1 MSELIDKL
9 KIMKNATH
17 LEVESYLLE
26 YSTKKV
32 KGELEEAG
40 VDWREV
46 DEADLNDLVEDELS
60 KNKSFAKGVFGGAG
74 MILLLNLLG

>member
-9 KIMKNATH
+9 KTMKNATRQ
-17 LEVESYLLE
+17 EVEKYLLD

-46 DEADLNDLVEDELS
+46 DEADFNDLVEDELA
-60 KNKSFAKGVFGGAG
+60 KNKTFAKGVFGGAG